1 MSTKRANYLRDY
13 LITNHKI
20 EASRIVSKGYG
31 ESKILNKCKNG
42 IPCTYKEQ
50 VFNRRIEVKPI
61 GIKED
66 STSQLKHLD
75 ELIDEENYAQSLKEI
90 ESQAEVKIPENI
102 PVKATPI
109 IAKTKKTETNLVPE
123 TTTDKKV
130 VLNEEKQKT
139 FTKVT
144 FNSVED
150 SLINAI
156 GMTFEKSEIKEIVRE
171 GDSNKSIAYTIE
183 EEEIVRE
190 GDSSKKIAYPIEEE
204 VEMNVSQ
211 KDALAKKQTKQSN
224 ALSAVKPIVKDSTKT
239 TKNLE
244 VTYQKLNGKKVAVIK
259 KNPTSKVAATSKD
272 SIITRT
278 PVNYADKKI
287 KVAVI
292 EKPKVVSKELKK
304 ETTIEKIAETK
315 IDTAPKSTN
324 GITTETSAR
333 VIIKKDSVVKIMTTS
348 EIEKIAEKK
357 EVNEK
362 VENPYATNEEIK
374 TKKEI
379 KDIQKSFTDYTILII
394 ESPVPMKSDDKMLRY
409 QLPILT
415 HQKDS
420 TYNYYL
426 GEFKM
431 WKDAE
436 KYLSIVKRDYPNARI
451 VDFYNGKE
459 YDKK

>member
-1 MSTKRANYLRDY
+1 
-13 LITNHKI
+13 
-20 EASRIVSKGYG
+20 
-31 ESKILNKCKNG
+31 
-42 IPCTYKEQ
+42 
-50 VFNRRIEVKPI
+50 
-61 GIKED
+61 
-66 STSQLKHLD
+66 
-75 ELIDEENYAQSLKEI
+75 
-90 ESQAEVKIPENI
+90 VKIPENI

-109 IAKTKKTETNLVPE
+109 IAKTKKTETNLVAE
-123 TTTDKKV
+123 TKIETVDK
-130 VLNEEKQKT
+130 Q
-139 FTKVT
+139 
-144 FNSVED
+144 
-150 SLINAI
+150 A
-156 GMTFEKSEIKEIVRE
+156 EIKEIITEKIKSDSIENKIEIATKKIVLIDTIE
-171 GDSNKSIAYTIE
+171 AVKKIGNIENQTIKANIVTVKKDSVNEIVSLTDAKPDSNLIKEFKTDSIVKQKPTQKNTI
-183 EEEIVRE
+183 VNT
-190 GDSSKKIAYPIEEE
+190 S
-204 VEMNVSQ
+204 
-211 KDALAKKQTKQSN
+211 
-224 ALSAVKPIVKDSTKT
+224 KPIVKDTTKT

-259 KNPTSKVAATSKD
+259 KNPTAKAAGISKD
-272 SIITRT
+272 SITTRT
-278 PVNYADKKI
+278 SVNYAEKKI